1 MATSAGDTPAEVRIG
16 GTADRAAEQS
26 VATRAVPAAVRPGVG
41 SSAAVLALQ
50 RAAGTR
56 AVVRSLQVAR
66 KIEMR
71 DVGRGEQSGFARLP
85 ELIDRLNTVSPSL
98 IFSMD
103 GNKLAYEQ
111 VAGLDPDGFDK
122 QMMALIDR
130 DELIPV
136 RLTNRH
142 GLLGD
147 KVSGFHDQV
156 DGDAF
161 ASGYADID
169 DILASDDLGFELLL
183 VHFLTERAVTKNYA
197 KRIGIDD
204 PAKGGFTDAEFD
216 RSHGKGNQ
224 AEVKLLQDFFGD
236 PTIKLISD
244 SNAAAF
250 RVFRN
255 SRGDVIREIEHQ
267 GKGAERGV
275 QSDTVEVTT
284 KKDKKKHTPDE
295 YKAILDA
302 ERAPAPVAP

>member
-1 MATSAGDTPAEVRIG
+1 MPEGERIG
-16 GTADRAAEQS
+16 TAADETAEPS
-26 VATRAVPAAVRPGVG
+26 RVAPAVPAPVRPGVG

-50 RAAGTR
+50 RAAGNR
-56 AVVRSLQVAR
+56 AVVQSLRVAR

-85 ELIDRLNTVSPSL
+85 ELIDRMTAVSPSL

-111 VAGLDPDGFDK
+111 VAGLEPDGFDN

-147 KVSGFHDQV
+147 KVSGFHDEV

-197 KRIGIDD
+197 RRIGIDD
-204 PAKGGFTDAEFD
+204 PAKGGFTDAEFL

-255 SRGDVIREIEHQ
+255 SKGDVIREIEHQ
-267 GKGAERGV
+267 GKGAQKGV

-284 KKDKKKHTPDE
+284 KSDGKKHTPDE

-302 ERAPAPVAP
+302 ASAPAPAVP